1 MNEETVVSIHRTI
14 QVGKLP
20 DLQKYLEKFKGLS
33 STDLLV
39 AGNRH
44 GDSSL
49 HVAARYGHV
58 ALLRRL
64 HEEHGV
70 PLNLVNSDG
79 KWALHEAAQNKKKD
93 CIEYLVS
100 AGMPVDCLKRAD
112 WLVDFSR
119 DVQLFRIRH
128 SSRILFLPGLLLC

>member
-1 MNEETVVSIHRTI
+1 MSEDIVVAIHRTI
-14 QVGKLP
+14 QTGILP
-20 DLQKYLEKFKGLS
+20 DQSFLENVEGRS

-39 AGNRH
+39 APNRH

-58 ALLRRL
+58 TILRRL

-79 KWALHEAAQNKKKD
+79 KLALHEAAQNKKKD

-100 AGMPVDCLKRAD
+100 AGIPVDSLKRSD
-112 WLVDFSR
+112 WSVD
-119 DVQLFRIRH
+119 
-128 SSRILFLPGLLLC
+128 

>member
-1 MNEETVVSIHRTI
+1 MVSIHRTI
-14 QVGKLP
+14 QAGILP
-20 DLQKYLEKFKGLS
+20 DLQKYLEKVEGLS

-39 AGNRH
+39 APNRH

-49 HVAARYGHV
+49 HIAARYGHV
-58 ALLRRL
+58 TILRRL
-64 HEEHGV
+64 HEENGV

-79 KWALHEAAQNKKKD
+79 KWALHEAAQNKNKD

-112 WLVDFSR
+112 WLVDLAVMCRNSECY
-119 DVQLFRIRH
+119 VSSLFP
-128 SSRILFLPGLLLC
+128 SGLLLC